1 MLILF
6 FEKMQKV
13 KLMVRVLTFLVICI
27 TTFSY
32 SYSQKPFTT
41 YYELIDM
48 QVAAPGAFKSGLY
61 GFDNPALLNY
71 NHSDFDLLFLA
82 NDGGLNLF
90 DFNRTGLFYG
100 SNGLGF
106 GILNNKFGKD
116 GYTDYRLS
124 TGFGDRVFSMGF
136 TYGWTSVRGITER
149 SSNMMAVGALLRPS
163 RFLSLAGNYS
173 FALDNRGSEIVGE
186 IGIRPFG
193 NEIVTFYADASQL
206 NEQKLKDINWSAGVV
221 FEPLAGIRL
230 NARRIFGLNQTS
242 LSVNL
247 STGLNGFTGIRNHDN
262 SMNGLNTTY
271 GIRIGGM
278 DRALIQ
284 DVLMGRYYA
293 ALDLSPGVKYVKN
306 VWFDNS
312 ISLLEL
318 LDALDRASRDKAL
331 LGIVINATEFSA
343 SRSIMWEIR
352 SKLEEMKQN
361 GKTIVIF
368 IERANID
375 LYHFASVADQIVLDP
390 QGSIMLEGYSMGRS
404 FYKNLLAKT
413 DIGYEELRY
422 YKYKS
427 AAENFSRIDYSEG
440 DREQRQKIV
449 DDWYEL
455 AKSDITKSRKHLAD
469 NYDDLVN
476 NNLGFLANEALDR
489 KLVDKFDRW
498 NNFKNFMKEY
508 DRTTGVRNLFNIDR
522 YPMPFDDKWGD
533 DEKKIAVIYAD
544 GVCALNSGINARS
557 LANVL
562 RQNYEDS
569 DVKAI
574 VLRVDSPG
582 GDAMASDFISNIIA
596 EFKGKK
602 PLIVSQGQLAA
613 SGGYWL
619 SMEADKIVTAP
630 NTITGSIGVISSWL
644 YDKGLKDSMGITY
657 DVVKKGKYSD
667 LGNSFTLP
675 FIPIGLPVRN
685 LTDDEKEQREKQ
697 IRALYKL
704 FVEKVAKSRN
714 MTYEKVDEIAQGRVW
729 TGTDAHKNGLVDEIG
744 SLYTAIHLAKDAA
757 GIPRDKKIKF
767 VEFPEGKFFDFT
779 SLLGGVFSVE
789 IPKIKTE
796 FDDILFLIENNGQAM
811 PVMSIDFWK

>member
-1 MLILF
+1 
-6 FEKMQKV
+6 
-13 KLMVRVLTFLVICI
+13 
-27 TTFSY
+27 
-32 SYSQKPFTT
+32 
-41 YYELIDM
+41 
-48 QVAAPGAFKSGLY
+48 
-61 GFDNPALLNY
+61 
-71 NHSDFDLLFLA
+71 
-82 NDGGLNLF
+82 
-90 DFNRTGLFYG
+90 
-100 SNGLGF
+100 
-106 GILNNKFGKD
+106 
-116 GYTDYRLS
+116 
-124 TGFGDRVFSMGF
+124 
-136 TYGWTSVRGITER
+136 
-149 SSNMMAVGALLRPS
+149 
-163 RFLSLAGNYS
+163 
-173 FALDNRGSEIVGE
+173 
-186 IGIRPFG
+186 
-193 NEIVTFYADASQL
+193 
-206 NEQKLKDINWSAGVV
+206 
-221 FEPLAGIRL
+221 
-230 NARRIFGLNQTS
+230 
-242 LSVNL
+242 
-247 STGLNGFTGIRNHDN
+247 
-262 SMNGLNTTY
+262 
-271 GIRIGGM
+271 M
-278 DRALIQ
+278 D
-284 DVLMGRYYA
+284 
-293 ALDLSPGVKYVKN
+293 K
-306 VWFDNS
+306 
-312 ISLLEL
+312 
-318 LDALDRASRDKAL
+318 
-331 LGIVINATEFSA
+331 
-343 SRSIMWEIR
+343 
-352 SKLEEMKQN
+352 
-361 GKTIVIF
+361 
-368 IERANID
+368 
-375 LYHFASVADQIVLDP
+375 
-390 QGSIMLEGYSMGRS
+390 
-404 FYKNLLAKT
+404 
-413 DIGYEELRY
+413 
-422 YKYKS
+422 
-427 AAENFSRIDYSEG
+427 
-440 DREQRQKIV
+440 
-449 DDWYEL
+449 
-455 AKSDITKSRKHLAD
+455 
-469 NYDDLVN
+469 
-476 NNLGFLANEALDR
+476 

-498 NNFKNFMKEY
+498 NNFKKFMKEY

-533 DEKKIAVIYAD
+533 DEQSIAVIYAD
-544 GVCALNSGINARS
+544 GVCALNSGINART

-562 RQNYEDS
+562 RQNYENS

-619 SMEADKIVTAP
+619 SMEADKIVAAP

-729 TGTDAHKNGLVDEIG
+729 TGTDAKKNGLVDEIG

-767 VEFPEGKFFDFT
+767 VEFPEGKLFDFT